1 VGAQRLGRLAHGPAP
16 AEVVLASKPGPARR
30 AGPAGRSFGER
41 PLGPAAAPATAATAP
56 DRPAAVGAARGQVG
70 AARTEVS
77 AARPAELA
85 PAGAC
90 APAPAHRSPAPG
102 GAFAQGSASAQGGVP
117 GRGTAVGAG
126 SARREQRRG
135 ARGPGPVL
143 VAPDPAPEVTGPAM
157 DLTPGQRKAVFA
169 GIVLALVAL
178 GAFLLVPALRSKGG
192 AQGRP
197 AAATQPLHTA
207 SPTPPPATPAGLG
220 STPPAGTGANIY
232 TWLPFSQAGLTAAAN
247 VVRQF
252 AADYSTYT
260 YTESAATFVRRMRGL
275 ITAQLAGT
283 LAQAYSTPGVAQ
295 ERTQQKQVYS
305 GTGQITSIRGFGSGA
320 ITFVVAVAQKITD
333 TRGTSRNTINYA
345 VTVTGAGTSW
355 QVNDVELASAGNT

>member
-1 VGAQRLGRLAHGPAP
+1 MVAQRLGRLAYGPAP
-16 AEVVLASKPGPARR
+16 AEVVLASKPGPAHR
-30 AGPAGRSFGER
+30 AGPAGRSFRER
-41 PLGPAAAPATAATAP
+41 ALGPAAPATATTAA
-56 DRPAAVGAARGQVG
+56 DRPAADTAP
-70 AARTEVS
+70 RTEVS
-77 AARPAELA
+77 AARATVGAARAAKLA
-85 PAGAC
+85 PAGAR
-90 APAPAHRSPAPG
+90 APAHHTPAPG
-102 GAFAQGSASAQGGVP
+102 GATAQGSASAPGGVP

-126 SARREQRRG
+126 PARREQRRRV
-135 ARGPGPVL
+135 RGPGPVL
-143 VAPDPAPEVTGPAM
+143 VAPDPAPEVTDPAM

-197 AAATQPLHTA
+197 AAATQPLHSA
-207 SPTPPPATPAGLG
+207 SPTTPPATPAGPG
-220 STPPAGTGANIY
+220 STPPSGTGANIY

-260 YTESAATFVRRMRGL
+260 YTESAAAFVRRMRGL

-295 ERTQQKQVYS
+295 VRTQQKQVYS

-320 ITFVVAVAQKITD
+320 ITFVVAVDQKITD
-333 TRGTSRNTINYA
+333 TKGTSRNTINYA
-345 VTVTGAGTSW
+345 VTVTGAGTNW